1 MFVYQEL
8 LDEVRNDQN
17 FLLRAE
23 FKPGYTILTQKSN
36 AVLSVENVTQKRNA
50 VLSVEK
56 PVLSIPKESKASQ
69 VKNMMMIS
77 FYCEPTSLVNFFRVP
92 SFLKLPAYV
101 KSVLHQSHHEH
112 TIVLSA
118 TNAYSRWTTTAVSLF
133 SYLFLVYLA
142 MF

>member
-36 AVLSVENVTQKRNA
+36 AVLSVENLTQKPNA

-56 PVLSIPKESKASQ
+56 PILSIPKESKASQ
-69 VKNMMMIS
+69 VKNMMIS
-77 FYCEPTSLVNFFRVP
+77 FYCEPTNLVIFFRVP

-118 TNAYSRWTTTAVSLF
+118 TNAYSRWTTTAVSLL